1 MKKRLCVL
9 MSILLLASMFPV
21 ESFAQKGGGG
31 QNITS
36 TVNTARYIMFGGT
49 YTIGGA
55 ALQNGSKTG
64 DQVIS
69 AVFKLDTYTG
79 RTWMLEVDKAG
90 AGRPQWVPV
99 EDADVSAASEKE
111 SPKNENLG
119 NQKSTLKSLK
129 TLDE

>member
-9 MSILLLASMFPV
+9 VCLLLASMLFPIA
-21 ESFAQKGGGG
+21 SFAQKGGGG

-36 TVNTARYIMFGGT
+36 TINTARYILFGGA
-49 YTIGGA
+49 YTISGTT
-55 ALQNGSKTG
+55 LPNGSKTG
-64 DQVIS
+64 DHVIS

-79 RTWMLEVDKAG
+79 KAWMLEVDKSG

-99 EDADVSAASEKE
+99 EDADVSVPEKE
-111 SPKNENLG
+111 SSKNESGG
-119 NQKSTLKSLK
+119 NQKANLKSLK